1 MIFTNTQPAR
11 SLKQKR
17 PPERAAQRPLEEEAR
32 AEMRMVAQRFS
43 GEPNLASGSG
53 RGAGSLKSLSDE
65 STSLEAEFEEADLGE
80 ERIHEAVF
88 WEVVGVV
95 VGLVGLGSLLPMSA
109 LVYSEVVQ
117 TQDET

>member
-1 MIFTNTQPAR
+1 
-11 SLKQKR
+11 
-17 PPERAAQRPLEEEAR
+17 
-32 AEMRMVAQRFS
+32 MRLLR
-43 GEPNLASGSG
+43 
-53 RGAGSLKSLSDE
+53 DE

-95 VGLVGLGSLLPMSA
+95 VGVVGLGYVLRMS
-109 LVYSEVVQ
+109 VPIYSRAAR

>member
-1 MIFTNTQPAR
+1 MIFTKTQPAR

-32 AEMRMVAQRFS
+32 AEMWMVAQRFS
-43 GEPNLASGSG
+43 GEATLASGNG
-53 RGAGSLKSLSDE
+53 RGTWLLRLLSDE
-65 STSLEAEFEEADLGE
+65 SKSLKVEFEEADLGE
-80 ERIHEAVF
+80 GRIHEEVV

-95 VGLVGLGSLLPMSA
+95 VGLVGLGYVLPMSA

>member
-1 MIFTNTQPAR
+1 MIFTKTQPAR

-17 PPERAAQRPLEEEAR
+17 PLERAAQRPLEEAAR
-32 AEMRMVAQRFS
+32 AEMWMVAERFS
-43 GEPNLASGSG
+43 GEATLASGSG

-65 STSLEAEFEEADLGE
+65 STSLEAKFEEADLAE
-80 ERIHEAVF
+80 KKMYEAVF

-95 VGLVGLGSLLPMSA
+95 VGLVGLGYVLRMSA